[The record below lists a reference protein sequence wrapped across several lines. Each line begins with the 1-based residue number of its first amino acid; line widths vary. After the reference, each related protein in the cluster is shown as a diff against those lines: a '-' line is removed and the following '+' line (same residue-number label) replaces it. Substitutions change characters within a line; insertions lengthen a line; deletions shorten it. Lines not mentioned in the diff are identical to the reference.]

1 MRRKKKFPPVIVAN
15 WKFPFRTQPYKPLV
29 SLHAALF
36 WFWLQVKWYCDASLG
51 WKRKKKMFSQLCY
64 KVKSFFDKKMRIFF
78 SLLSKRFSPESWVSF
93 LGNGKLVFTSDVMF
107 AARSPLSGVRSSQS
121 QLDHCVVAAAAAV
134 CLFVFV
140 SQFLLAAYSWHL
152 TNACAALF
160 ECRTSSFSSTFP
172 CAENTFLTV
181 VSCFRLGNRFC
192 FIL

>member
-1 MRRKKKFPPVIVAN
+1 MILTPSQMILWCQSGV
-15 WKFPFRTQPYKPLV
+15 
-29 SLHAALF
+29 
-36 WFWLQVKWYCDASLG
+36 
-51 WKRKKKMFSQLCY
+51 KRKKKDVFTVVLQGEEFLWQ
-64 KVKSFFDKKMRIFF
+64 KKIRIFF
-78 SLLSKRFSPESWVSF
+78 SLLSKRFSPKSWVSF

-107 AARSPLSGVRSSQS
+107 AARSPLSGVPHSRSWIIVLLLR
-121 QLDHCVVAAAAAV
+121 QLLFV

>member
-1 MRRKKKFPPVIVAN
+1 MPHYFDSDSKSNDTVMPVWGEKKKKRCFHSCVTR
-15 WKFPFRTQPYKPLV
+15 WRV
-29 SLHAALF
+29 SLT
-36 WFWLQVKWYCDASLG
+36 
-51 WKRKKKMFSQLCY
+51 KKI
-64 KVKSFFDKKMRIFF
+64 RIFF

-93 LGNGKLVFTSDVMF
+93 LGNGKLMFTSDVMF
-107 AARSPLSGVRSSQS
+107 AARSPLSGVPHSRSWIIVLLLR
-121 QLDHCVVAAAAAV
+121 QLLFV